1 MPIREAMGVD
11 LAAIDDIY
19 NHYVHT
25 STATFQIEPTTPAER
40 RAWFDEHGP
49 SHPVIVFEEEQSEP
63 PGPRVAGGRI
73 VGWASLNR
81 YRSKAGYA
89 RTVEHS
95 IYVRHDRHR
104 RGIGRALLDEIVA
117 RACDAGHHVLLGMV
131 AGDQPASLALHRRC
145 GFRDIGR
152 LHEVGFKFGR
162 WLDVVLLDRLL
173 PGAPRREL
181 T

>member
-1 MPIREAMGVD
+1 MPIREATGTD

-19 NHYVHT
+19 NHYVRT
-25 STATFQIEPTTPAER
+25 STATFQLEPTTPEER
-40 RAWFDEHGP
+40 RAWFDAHGP
-49 SHPVIVFEEEQSEP
+49 EHPVIVFEDDDADAV
-63 PGPRVAGGRI
+63 GPRVAGGRI
-73 VGWASLNR
+73 AGWASLNR
-81 YRSKAGYA
+81 YRSRGAYA

-95 IYVRHDRHR
+95 VYVRHEYHR
-104 RGIGRALLDEIVA
+104 RGIGRLLLDDVVV
-117 RACDAGHHVLLGMV
+117 RAQALGHHVVLAMV
-131 AGDQPASLALHRRC
+131 AGDQEPSLALHRRC

-173 PGAPRREL
+173 HPAPHREL